1 MIMLIFFAAF
11 QATRDWQ
18 DLIALLVM
26 GTLGIF
32 MKRFGW
38 SRPAL
43 LIGYFLAPRLE
54 PKIYQASQVYGWS
67 FFERPIVIA
76 LLLLTVASIYMAWR
90 FSPNTGKKYEEDS
103 PNSASRKRPQITFAL
118 VMTGFAVFALLSS
131 FQYHIMGKIFPMV
144 VSIITLASRHRSS
157 SPCIAQSSGSGMND
171 IELGAETERGIY
183 YYLAWTVGMLGL
195 IALIGFPFGCALFIY
210 AFVRWHADVSDL
222 RAAILGISGVA
233 FLGMM
238 SHFLSLQ
245 YPQGLLQVFV
255 KMPWWLGG

>member
-1 MIMLIFFAAF
+1 MSRHRNHVAKLTTIRCALLAPFMIMLIFFAAF

-90 FSPNTGKKYEEDS
+90 FSPNAVARSTKKTARTA
-103 PNSASRKRPQITFAL
+103 PARKTTANHLCSGHDGIC
-118 VMTGFAVFALLSS
+118 G
-131 FQYHIMGKIFPMV
+131 
-144 VSIITLASRHRSS
+144 S
-157 SPCIAQSSGSGMND
+157 SPS
-171 IELGAETERGIY
+171 
-183 YYLAWTVGMLGL
+183 
-195 IALIGFPFGCALFIY
+195 
-210 AFVRWHADVSDL
+210 
-222 RAAILGISGVA
+222 
-233 FLGMM
+233 
-238 SHFLSLQ
+238 
-245 YPQGLLQVFV
+245 
-255 KMPWWLGG
+255 